1 MQRDIKENAKHIK
14 ESMDDIRR
22 SMKNETES
30 LKCLLDI
37 LLSDNIEQ
45 FNKTEES
52 IIENFQSQ
60 EKTCQDYISYLED
73 HVKELNGYLSSTK
86 LYNNFIIFS
95 LSDKLKT
102 KATPKTIKPA
112 PPVFTAGVY
121 SKEDVTKLLGKVTAP
136 DTKPMSRKMITM
148 KTASTQNNTRKHL
161 FHIFML
167 LVVLLLSS
175 TLLDLNIDNYTKET
189 IGKCQREI

>member
-1 MQRDIKENAKHIK
+1 MSK
-14 ESMDDIRR
+14 S
-22 SMKNETES
+22 
-30 LKCLLDI
+30 
-37 LLSDNIEQ
+37 
-45 FNKTEES
+45 S
-52 IIENFQSQ
+52 I
-60 EKTCQDYISYLED
+60 
-73 HVKELNGYLSSTK
+73 GYLSSTK

-102 KATPKTIKPA
+102 KATPKTLLYTPA
-112 PPVFTAGVY
+112 PPVFTACVY

-148 KTASTQNNTRKHL
+148 KTASTQNNTRKHF

>member
-1 MQRDIKENAKHIK
+1 M
-14 ESMDDIRR
+14 S
-22 SMKNETES
+22 
-30 LKCLLDI
+30 
-37 LLSDNIEQ
+37 
-45 FNKTEES
+45 
-52 IIENFQSQ
+52 
-60 EKTCQDYISYLED
+60 
-73 HVKELNGYLSSTK
+73 KELNGYLSSTK

-121 SKEDVTKLLGKVTAP
+121 SKEDVTKLLGKVTSP
-136 DTKPMSRKMITM
+136 DTKPMSRKIITM

-161 FHIFML
+161 YHIFML